1 MAESFNNSFVRAAGI
16 VTSSPLGSI
25 GITTNL
31 VTGIST
37 AGVAVGDL
45 IYNTNFI
52 GGTRVSS
59 IGSGQVV
66 ADRNST
72 NTSSTSNQNIKF
84 LGVTTAYTS
93 ATGVKSI
100 LIGGTLTNNDNN
112 QISATVQIYDN
123 SAGSVYNLLY
133 DVPIP
138 AGSSLVISDAGKTLL
153 DGDDEVR
160 VFCNTANALDVSLS
174 ILTGVS

>member
-31 VTGIST
+31 ITGIST
-37 AGVAVGDL
+37 AGVSVGNL

-59 IGSGQVV
+59 IGAGQVV

-72 NTSSTSNQNIKF
+72 NTSPTSNQNIKF
-84 LGVTTAYTS
+84 LGSTTAYTS
-93 ATGVKSI
+93 PTGVKSI
-100 LIGGTLTNNDNN
+100 LIGGTLTNNENN
-112 QISATVQIYDN
+112 QISVTVQIYDN
-123 SAGSVYNLLY
+123 SAASVYNLLY

-138 AGSSLVISDAGKTLL
+138 AGSSLIISDAGKTLL
-153 DGDDEVR
+153 EGDDQVR
-160 VFCNTANALDVSLS
+160 VFCDTTNALDVSLS